1 MLSDSKNDGCID
13 LLHIN
18 SSLLGLSEEVSTKV
32 KESQLILAKEQEY
45 ESDISDEIYDVD
57 AISDDESEQDDNS

>member
-1 MLSDSKNDGCID
+1 MVDALIF
-13 LLHIN
+13 LHIN
-18 SSLLGLSEEVSTKV
+18 STLLGLSEEVPTKV

-57 AISDDESEQDDNS
+57 AISDDGSEQDDSS